1 MSTGSLK
8 WAKVTSDFGKHGP
21 NDASNTTEDVILHI
35 LLLSVIV
42 LIGLKYELQ
51 QTMKF
56 TL

>member
-21 NDASNTTEDVILHI
+21 NDASNTTEDVIT

-42 LIGLKYELQ
+42 LIGMKYEL
-51 QTMKF
+51 
-56 TL
+56 

>member
-8 WAKVTSDFGKHGP
+8 WAKVTSNFGKHAP

-42 LIGLKYELQ
+42 LIGLKYEL
-51 QTMKF
+51 
-56 TL
+56 